1 MWGVT
6 DRAHALIEALLQGEP
21 QAVKQMAMTLRS
33 MADLCIYI
41 PGRDVFHSAELYG
54 TDIPVHEGEE
64 PRSDGES
71 SEQRTARIAAERA
84 KSRSSSSTD
93 SPPSQHGK
101 DGDRGKKDSAHTMS
115 CGDAEV
121 EATLQQRDPQGAG
134 LPSAI
139 GRDLLRRL
147 LAWSPHDRITAHEA
161 LRHPFFGDENTQT

>member
-1 MWGVT
+1 
-6 DRAHALIEALLQGEP
+6 
-21 QAVKQMAMTLRS
+21 MAMTLRS

-54 TDIPVHEGEE
+54 SDIPVHERDE

-84 KSRSSSSTD
+84 QPRSPSSADSSRHDNGGGRS
-93 SPPSQHGK
+93 K
-101 DGDRGKKDSAHTMS
+101 RDSAHTMS

-121 EATLQQRDPQGAG
+121 EATLQQRDPQGVG
-134 LPSAI
+134 LPSAV
-139 GRDLLRRL
+139 GRELLRRL

-161 LRHPFFGDENTQT
+161 LLHPYFGGKNAQT